1 MVRVTTVLR
10 RPSVSLS
17 DTAWA
22 ALLIRRSS
30 VRARRGPLVFVQVRG
45 LQTASDDPEPS
56 LITSKWHI
64 YGTSHGTS
72 CGICGKLPRIG
83 VLMRMFS
90 QGGRTGFVM
99 ATWRPW
105 ALWREPAALAA
116 GA

>member
-1 MVRVTTVLR
+1 
-10 RPSVSLS
+10 VSS
-17 DTAWA
+17 NDTAWA

-30 VRARRGPLVFVQVRG
+30 VRARRGPLVFVQVRS

-72 CGICGKLPRIG
+72 CGICGRLPRIG
-83 VLMRMFS
+83 VLKRMFS
-90 QGGRTGFVM
+90 QGSDGDSSSPPSDPGRSGGSLP
-99 ATWRPW
+99 R
-105 ALWREPAALAA
+105 LAA